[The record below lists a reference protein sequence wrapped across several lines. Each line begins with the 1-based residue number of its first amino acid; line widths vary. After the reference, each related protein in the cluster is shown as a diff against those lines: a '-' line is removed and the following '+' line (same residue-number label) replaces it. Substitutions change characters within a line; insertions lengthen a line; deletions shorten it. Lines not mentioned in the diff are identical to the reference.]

1 MQKNVYQASFEESKN
16 FVTEK
21 YIKQA
26 LKESGKKQVR
36 KRFVGVIVMIGLPII
51 GSFLFSAVEKY
62 SPYDINILPARV
74 KWIFLLAGFIIFIF
88 AVFKFKEYKIYKVLN
103 SFEYNRIM
111 CFSGVLF
118 AIFGFLFMCSIA
130 NLMLY
135 SYLPSLGYSILLFL
149 FIYHR
154 NSETNKKVITALY
167 QSKVEY
173 TNQFSEKIAVFQK
186 FVTKYGGLIVIVLL
200 IAKKFFF
207 KDNQENGLIEQIFAL
222 FSPLMMFLCF
232 AFIFAMK
239 EEVMQGYYLK
249 KYCEEYRIK
258 YGYSKL
264 DWYGPKSKYYKEEL
278 NDL

>member
-1 MQKNVYQASFEESKN
+1 MKKNVYQASFEESKN

-26 LKESGKKQVR
+26 LNESGKKQVR
-36 KRFVGVIVMIGLPII
+36 KRFVGVIVMMLLPIK

-62 SPYDINILPARV
+62 SPYDINILPARL
-74 KWIFLLAGFIIFIF
+74 KWVFLLFGFIIFLF
-88 AVFKFKEYKIYKVLN
+88 AVIKFKEYKNNKILN
-103 SFEYNRIM
+103 SFEYNRLM
-111 CFSGVLF
+111 CFSGTLF
-118 AIFGFLFMCSIA
+118 ATVGFLFMCSIA
-130 NLMLY
+130 NLMLN
-135 SYLPSLGYSILLFL
+135 SYLPSIGYSILLLL

-173 TNQFSEKIAVFQK
+173 TNQFAEKIAFFQK
-186 FVTKYGGLIVIVLL
+186 FATKYGGLIVIILFIVKNFL
-200 IAKKFFF
+200 F
-207 KDNQENGLIEQIFAL
+207 KGNHENGLIGQILAFL
-222 FSPLMMFLCF
+222 SPLMMLFCF

-258 YGYSKL
+258 YGYSIL
-264 DWYGPKSKYYKEEL
+264 DWYGPKSKFYKEEI
-278 NDL
+278 NKS